1 MQARRSLARRRGG
14 IAARFAIRVAFTG
27 AVCLAMSFG
36 GGPPARAEIVREEAD
51 PILRLDLPGHTGEVR
66 ALAFTPDGSRLVSG
80 GRDKVA
86 IAWTLDDEGAA
97 DDAADG
103 DRLTRNIARRRL
115 KERAYRWQVARGTRG
130 AIQALAVSAGAKPLV
145 AMAGSGA
152 MGSTGEILLL
162 DAVDGTLVKT
172 LGGNDRVGHRQ
183 SVVAVAFTP
192 DGEWL
197 LSQDLD
203 GQAFAWSRKA
213 EWNPVELASREETR
227 LGAKAAAALLK
238 MPPLRPLAVCGNDRV
253 ILPVLTSPADA
264 ATPVWKL
271 QVVNPA
277 DPAKTRLLPREHFGV
292 VTALAPASDG
302 RSVISADYAGH
313 VHLIPL
319 EGDGAARTF
328 DVKPVAEA
336 VAGLANGLI
345 AVAVA
350 AGEGSPPRLEI
361 WDPAKLQRLAAR
373 PAAAPVRVVQSS
385 RDGTWLAWGGGE
397 RHSVHVE
404 RTADVVK
411 PLPEGEFRPRGR
423 LGGVG
428 QNITR
433 IAFSTAVA
441 DDRPP
446 ADESAPQ
453 PGQRNV
459 VRRRKPPAAAG
470 AQQPAA
476 WPRRLAIATAAA
488 GRPAALEAAFN
499 VETLARIGVGA
510 EGDWAPA
517 AGRPGPWSLRL
528 AVTQSQGLER
538 WELVRDGAPA
548 GTIDLA
554 LDWQGRLGGAGNAVS
569 WIAKP
574 GDVDP
579 QAVAVGTDRGIFVY
593 GLEAEAGKACALW
606 RRFRGHEDRVL
617 ALAVSEDGRW
627 LASGAGD
634 GLTMLWSLSGLER
647 RVPLND
653 RWGIALRVENG
664 KAIVDQI
671 DEAGPLAGKDVRAG
685 DVIAKVSWS
694 QGKETRRTEHVA
706 GAAIAAALADVPWG
720 VQVTFATERDGKA
733 RDGFLRLPAW
743 ENLAALH
750 LAPNREWAF
759 WTPRGYYAASANGDT
774 LFGWL
779 VNRGVDR
786 LPRFF
791 KAQQFRRRLERPDV
805 MSRLLAAGSLDAALR
820 AAKRDVP
827 ESSALVLPQQ
837 IAAAPE
843 VRIIAPAA
851 GEAAKGGTI
860 AVRAEVEIPAG
871 VQLDRVQSSANG
883 VPAAARPR
891 ILEDVPAVAGRPARR
906 VYAWEQD
913 LPAEDRH
920 LINVFA
926 GTRDGPSHAASVPVD
941 AAAEPPLRSREPRLY
956 LIASGIDD
964 YAHSDRF
971 ENLGLTDL
979 EFAVKDAR
987 FVRDSLAQRSL
998 ELYDLAAE
1006 KLLANREVTRAGWKK
1021 AVEELAGKLKG
1032 EVEPDDLVVVFLAG
1046 HGMTNVAAERAY
1058 AYLCQDAELTVAGAE
1073 DEPVPSRDGALGWQ
1087 DFQILADVPCR
1098 KLALVDTCH
1107 SGALGPAARSATIR
1121 EFQENMIVILA
1132 AAADDEPSQESD
1144 AWGHGAFTKILLE
1157 ALSGRAD
1164 VGRSRLRAPRT
1175 SGMAGDGGPPATVGG
1190 RTRPDGVVSIDEV
1203 IDYVIKRV
1211 PELTRRGHDEDT
1223 AQHPTVS
1230 PEEIVPFVNLP
1241 VARVLPAA
1249 P

>member
-1 MQARRSLARRRGG
+1 MNMRRSIPHRGRDLAAFLCVGLAVSPVGG
-14 IAARFAIRVAFTG
+14 
-27 AVCLAMSFG
+27 L
-36 GGPPARAEIVREEAD
+36 PARGDIAREAVD

-86 IAWTLDDEGAA
+86 IVWTIDDDPAEDG
-97 DDAADG
+97 ADG
-103 DRLTRNIARRRL
+103 ERLTRNIARRRL
-115 KERAYRWQVARGTRG
+115 KERVHRWQVARGTRG
-130 AIQALAVSAGAKPLV
+130 AIQALAVSGGAAGANGLV
-145 AMAGSGA
+145 ALAGSGA

-162 DAVDGTLVKT
+162 DAADGALVKT
-172 LGGNDRVGHRQ
+172 LGGSDRVGHRQ
-183 SVVAVAFTP
+183 SVAALGFTP

-197 LSQDLD
+197 VSRDLD
-203 GQAFAWSRKA
+203 GQTFAWSRKA
-213 EWNPVELASREETR
+213 DWKPVELAAREEAR
-227 LGAKAAAALLK
+227 HGAKAAAALLK
-238 MPPLRPLAVCGNDRV
+238 MPPLRPLAVCGNSRV
-253 ILPVLTSPADA
+253 VLPVLTSPADA

-277 DPAKTRLLPREHFGV
+277 DPGAAPRILPVEHFGV
-292 VTALAPASDG
+292 VTALASADGG

-313 VHLIPL
+313 VHVLAL
-319 EGDGAARTF
+319 DGDGPARTF
-328 DVKPVAEA
+328 DVKPVAEG
-336 VAGLANGLI
+336 VAWVGEGR
-345 AVAVA
+345 VAVA
-350 AGEGSPPRLEI
+350 AAAAEASPPRLEV
-361 WDPAKLQRLAAR
+361 WDAAKRQRLAVR
-373 PAAAPVRVVQSS
+373 PAAAPVRVVQASS
-385 RDGTWLAWGGGE
+385 DGAWLAWSGGE

-411 PLPEGEFRPRGR
+411 PLADGDVRLRGR

-428 QNITR
+428 QNVTR
-433 IAFSTAVA
+433 IAFSKAAA
-441 DDRPP
+441 DARPP
-446 ADESAPQ
+446 AAEAAPAA
-453 PGQRNV
+453 GQRNV
-459 VRRRKPPAAAG
+459 VRRRRQPDQVAG
-470 AQQPAA
+470 QQPAPA
-476 WPRRLAIATAAA
+476 WPRRLAIGTGS
-488 GRPAALEAAFN
+488 GRPATLESAFN
-499 VETLARIGVGA
+499 LETLGRIGVGG

-517 AGRPGPWSLRL
+517 KGRPGTCSLRL
-528 AVTQSQGLER
+528 ATTQPQGVER
-538 WELVRDGAPA
+538 WELVRQGSAA
-548 GTIDLA
+548 GRIDLA
-554 LDWQGRLGGAGNAVS
+554 LDWQGRLGSGEQAVS

-574 GDVDP
+574 GAP
-579 QAVAVGTDRGIFVY
+579 EPEAVAIGTDRGIFVY
-593 GLEAEAGKACALW
+593 GLEPDAGGACSLW

-627 LASGAGD
+627 LASGGGD
-634 GLTMLWSLSGLER
+634 GLTMIWSLSDLDR
-647 RVPLND
+647 RLPLTD
-653 RWGIALRVENG
+653 RWGIGLRVENG
-664 KAIVDQI
+664 RAIVDRL
-671 DEAGPLAGKDVRAG
+671 DEAGPLAGKDVRKG
-685 DVIAKVSWS
+685 DIIAKVSWS
-694 QGKETRRTEHVA
+694 EGRETQRTEHA
-706 GAAIAAALADVPWG
+706 EGAAIAAALAEVPWG
-720 VQVTFATERDGKA
+720 TQVTFSTERDGKP
-733 RDGFLRLPAW
+733 RPPFLRLPAW

-750 LAPNREWAF
+750 LGANREWAF

-820 AAKRDVP
+820 AANREVP
-827 ESSALVLPQQ
+827 ESSAVILPQQ

-843 VRIIAPAA
+843 VRILAPAV
-851 GEAAKGGTI
+851 GQTAKAGTI
-860 AVRAEVEIPAG
+860 EVRAEVEIPAG
-871 VQLDRVQSSANG
+871 VEIDRVQSSANG

-891 ILEDVPAVAGRPARR
+891 IVEDVPATPDRPGRR

-926 GTRDGPSHAASVPVD
+926 GTREGPSHAASVPVD

-956 LIASGIDD
+956 LISSGIDD

-971 ENLGLTDL
+971 ETLGLTDL
-979 EFAVKDAR
+979 QFAVKDAR
-987 FVRDSLAQRSL
+987 SVRDSLAQRSL

-1006 KLLANREVTRAGWKK
+1006 KLLANREVTRAGWKT
-1021 AVEELAGKLKG
+1021 AVEELADKLKG
-1032 EVEPDDLVVVFLAG
+1032 EVEPDDLLVVFLAG

-1058 AYLCQDAELTVAGAE
+1058 AYLCHDAELSVSDAD
-1073 DEPVPSRDGALGWQ
+1073 DEPVPAKDGALGWQ
-1087 DFQILADVPCR
+1087 DFRIVADIPCR

-1132 AAADDEPSQESD
+1132 AAADDEPSQEAD
-1144 AWGHGAFTKILLE
+1144 VWGHGAFTKILLE
-1157 ALSGRAD
+1157 ALAGRAD

-1175 SGMAGDGGPPATVGG
+1175 GNGGRPNVEGGPAPTGGG
-1190 RTRPDGVVSIDEV
+1190 RARPDGIVSIDEV

-1211 PELTRRGHDEDT
+1211 PELTRRGNDEDT

-1241 VARVLPAA
+1241 MARVLPAT